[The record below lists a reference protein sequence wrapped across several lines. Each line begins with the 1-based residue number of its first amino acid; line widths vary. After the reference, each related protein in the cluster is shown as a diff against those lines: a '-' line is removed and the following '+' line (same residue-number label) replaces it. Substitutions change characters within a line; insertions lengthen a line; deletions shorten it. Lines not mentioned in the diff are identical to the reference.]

1 MTTAESTTAA
11 PAHPRDRSMESWRA
25 RLGVLASRGE
35 TDGPRVDE
43 ARAAL
48 SWWRVRS
55 TLMREL
61 DLTEDRAESLLEVV
75 WEPPDTERADAATD
89 AEAVAR

>member
-1 MTTAESTTAA
+1 
-11 PAHPRDRSMESWRA
+11 MESWRA

-35 TDGPRVDE
+35 TDGPRVAE

-48 SWWRVRS
+48 SWHRTRA
-55 TLMREL
+55 TILREMNI
-61 DLTEDRAESLLEVV
+61 TE
-75 WEPPDTERADAATD
+75 ERADSLMDLLDQHADAD

>member
-1 MTTAESTTAA
+1 
-11 PAHPRDRSMESWRA
+11 MESWRA

-48 SWWRVRS
+48 SWWRRHAF
-55 TLMREL
+55 LMRNL
-61 DLTEDRAESLLEVV
+61 DLT
-75 WEPPDTERADAATD
+75 PERADALLDLIAEHTDAD

>member
-1 MTTAESTTAA
+1 
-11 PAHPRDRSMESWRA
+11 MESWRA

-35 TDGPRVDE
+35 TDGPRVAE

-48 SWWRVRS
+48 AFWRTR
-55 TLMREL
+55 TFLIREMNVSPEHADQLL
-61 DLTEDRAESLLEVV
+61 DLIDHQPDAE
-75 WEPPDTERADAATD
+75 AAEAAEAD